1 MKNLPNNIN
10 SNTNTFNRVESV
22 KHPSPLQ
29 YYRIIIRSQFPRNSN
44 QIHLTNSNPSG
55 NREESPP
62 PSRFPPRR
70 GRRWKWKIS
79 GARKWKCP
87 RLPGNNASKTMR
99 RKFRKSKG
107 PVAREGCIGG
117 WVRASSIDSRRGISA
132 DYTRQPSKKKEGK
145 EESGYGGRERVL

>member
-1 MKNLPNNIN
+1 MLKALN
-10 SNTNTFNRVESV
+10 
-22 KHPSPLQ
+22 
-29 YYRIIIRSQFPRNSN
+29 
-44 QIHLTNSNPSG
+44 IHLLYNITGLSFDHNS
-55 NREESPP
+55 REIQTRSTSLILIPP
-62 PSRFPPRR
+62 ET
-70 GRRWKWKIS
+70 GRRVLPHRDSHRDEVVDENGKFR
-79 GARKWKCP
+79 GLGNENARGC
-87 RLPGNNASKTMR
+87 RRNNASKTMR